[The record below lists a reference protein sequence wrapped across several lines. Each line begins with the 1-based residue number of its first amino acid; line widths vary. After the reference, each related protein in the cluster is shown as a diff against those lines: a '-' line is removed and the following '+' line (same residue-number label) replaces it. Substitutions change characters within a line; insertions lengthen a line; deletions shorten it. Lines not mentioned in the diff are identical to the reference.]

1 MTDHIEAFTPTGLRL
16 CSGVTLDADVIVTA
30 TGLNL
35 LPLGGVANLAFAL
48 GYTNASWTLKV
59 DLVSSYVARLL
70 AAMRRK
76 GYGSVTPRLPSEPMR
91 TTPFIEM
98 TSGYFERSRATLPLQ
113 GDSAPW
119 RLRQLYTKD
128 AALFDEPMDD
138 RELEFI
144 RGPDALLASPPVGE
158 ASTPAPER

>member
-1 MTDHIEAFTPTGLRL
+1 VTDHIEAFTPTGLRL
-16 CSGVTLDADVIVTA
+16 RSGATLDADVIVTA

-35 LPLGGVANLAFAL
+35 LPLGGVELSVDGEAAAVPERVVFKGMMLDGVPNLAFAL

-70 AAMRRK
+70 LAMRRK
-76 GYGSVTPRLPSEPMR
+76 GYASVTPRLPSEPMR
-91 TTPFIEM
+91 TTPLIEM

-113 GDSAPW
+113 GDRAPW

-128 AALFDEPMDD
+128 AALFGEPMDD
-138 RELEFI
+138 R
-144 RGPDALLASPPVGE
+144 
-158 ASTPAPER
+158 

>member
-1 MTDHIEAFTPTGLRL
+1 
-16 CSGVTLDADVIVTA
+16 
-30 TGLNL
+30 
-35 LPLGGVANLAFAL
+35 
-48 GYTNASWTLKV
+48 
-59 DLVSSYVARLL
+59 
-70 AAMRRK
+70 
-76 GYGSVTPRLPSEPMR
+76 MR
-91 TTPFIEM
+91 TAPLIEM

-113 GDSAPW
+113 GDRAPW